1 MATQPPQSLP
11 SFAQAFGA
19 PSLSRISDANNALP
33 PIQSRASPF
42 ERNRRSPSLQDE
54 HRQSMPHDRP
64 PLPSRKRS
72 HPGDS
77 AAGDDNSSGSD
88 GRRSPRGVRIKEET
102 EYDSLPSP
110 TSRNQPPANAATHPH
125 LSPEQAAA
133 SPAPPPSAAK
143 PSPSKK
149 RRVTISGIS
158 HPINTDVRT
167 PASDA
172 AKSISPVVMGLP
184 IPRDDAAAIE
194 QVRSML
200 SIKQQQKEL
209 IEQRRG
215 STAGII
221 SVGTPPVSVNV
232 VNPPPQGSQ
241 DRDERQPSSKS
252 HPPARTG
259 GRSPNAGAG
268 SGPVAA
274 TTLAGSRRSGA
285 GTGLSVTANAPPPN
299 RTFSPLARQ
308 TSPPPH
314 PAHRDAPAQA
324 PILQPPPPPPISI
337 AVPEQHLPA
346 HALPPPPISFARR
359 RATRTLGG
367 AKGKPADIMISP
379 NADRLPPSIQSAPPI
394 PRAGTNQGG
403 ASSRLSN
410 MTLPSLPPVLGP
422 GQSTQRL
429 TASRVPPTPTRL
441 SMLRGPHTAGPSST
455 HLNVGSIS
463 GTGRSPPTAT
473 VPIATTLVPPTPS
486 ALAHPNYTS
495 ERSAFLAPF
504 EMFYDALADSKTL
517 KKWLGEQL
525 QKSHNLT
532 VALQRQQEHLDE
544 LVAAAV
550 ERRVAPL
557 HDEIH
562 GLHRRIEE
570 LEYALHVQAGATAP
584 RTSLAAVTQG
594 PAGAGYS
601 PSMGTGYKGKAK
613 ANGIP
618 PSSSSFVA
626 ESYTFPPVAE
636 HHHPSSALRSGPPE
650 QVRRAISPDR
660 ERESISDSRSF
671 PGSQGGSPV
680 PFDVGRRLS
689 VSAVRGEPRSQGR
702 ERGVPVLPPPPP
714 QSQQQQQQ
722 QLQHGPGGVSGWSA
736 HGRPWSPRSARVSLP
751 VAPSASVA
759 RHGHGHGH
767 GHAHGH
773 VGEKPGLV
781 RRSSGYGYE
790 EGAGERKG
798 GRTREG

>member
-42 ERNRRSPSLQDE
+42 ERNRRSPSQHDD

-64 PLPSRKRS
+64 THPSRKRS
-72 HPGDS
+72 HPDDS
-77 AAGDDNSSGSD
+77 AAGDDNSPPSD
-88 GRRSPRGVRIKEET
+88 DRRSPRSVRIKEET
-102 EYDSLPSP
+102 EYDALPSP
-110 TSRNQPPANAATHPH
+110 TSRNPPPANPH

-158 HPINTDVRT
+158 HPINRS

-232 VNPPPQGSQ
+232 VNAPPQGSQ
-241 DRDERQPSSKS
+241 DRDERQQSSKS

-268 SGPVAA
+268 SAA
-274 TTLAGSRRSGA
+274 AAASRRSAA
-285 GTGLSVTANAPPPN
+285 GNGLSATVNAPLPS
-299 RTFSPLARQ
+299 RTLSPLARQ
-308 TSPPPH
+308 ASPPH
-314 PAHRDAPAQA
+314 HLSHRDAPPQTH
-324 PILQPPPPPPISI
+324 ILQPPPPPLPVSI
-337 AVPEQHLPA
+337 AVPEQHIPA
-346 HALPPPPISFARR
+346 NALPPPPISFARR

-379 NADRLPPSIQSAPPI
+379 NADRMPPSIQSAPPI
-394 PRAGTNQGG
+394 PRAGINQGG
-403 ASSRLSN
+403 AFSRLSS
-410 MTLPSLPPVLGP
+410 MALPSLPPVLGP

-463 GTGRSPPTAT
+463 GTGRSPPSAT

-486 ALAHPNYTS
+486 ALANPNYTS

-504 EMFYDALADSKTL
+504 ESFYDALADSKTL
-517 KKWLGEQL
+517 KNWLGEQL

-532 VALQRQQEHLDE
+532 VTLQRQQEHLDE

-550 ERRVAPL
+550 ERRVGPL

-570 LEYALHVQAGATAP
+570 LEYALHVQGGATAP

-594 PAGAGYS
+594 PGAGYGS
-601 PSMGTGYKGKAK
+601 GSGTATGLKGKAK
-613 ANGIP
+613 ANGVP
-618 PSSSSFVA
+618 ASSLVA
-626 ESYTFPPVAE
+626 ESYTFPQVPE
-636 HHHPSSALRSGPPE
+636 HHTHHHHHQQQQHQQQLRSGPPE
-650 QVRRAISPDR
+650 QVRRALSPDR
-660 ERESISDSRSF
+660 ERERERDGDGRGSF

-689 VSAVRGEPRSQGR
+689 VSAVRGEPRPVGQGR
-702 ERGVPVLPPPPP
+702 ERGVLPPPPP
-714 QSQQQQQQ
+714 PPQQPA
-722 QLQHGPGGVSGWSA
+722 GPAGGVSGWSA

-751 VAPSASVA
+751 AAPSASGA
-759 RHGHGHGH
+759 RHGHGQ
-767 GHAHGH
+767 GHA
-773 VGEKPGLV
+773 GEKPGLV

-790 EGAGERKG
+790 ESGAREPEGEG
-798 GRTREG
+798 